1 MNRSDYFSTQLDI
14 LRQKDQYRRFPQIH
28 HNGKFVEQN
37 GHQMLNLAS
46 NDYLGLAGDVSLQQ
60 AFLKKY
66 IEKLPHFTSSSS
78 RLLTGN
84 FPEYEALEQLMAN
97 AFRREACLL
106 FNSGYHANIGILPA
120 VANKQTLIVADK
132 LVHASII
139 DGIRLSNSP
148 FLRYRHNDY
157 DHLYN
162 ILHKQYLHYERIIV
176 MTESVFSMDGD
187 LADLSQLVAF
197 KKQFDNVMLY
207 VDEAHGIGVYG
218 ERGLGVAEQT
228 NCLPDI
234 DFLVGTF
241 GKAFAS
247 MGAYVVCDRVIK
259 DYLINTMRPLIFS
272 TALPPFNV
280 AWTTFLF
287 EKQPHFQAKRQH
299 LMQLSARLRQVLAEQ
314 FNMPM
319 PSESHIVPYIL
330 GENQRTIKIAHRL
343 QQCGYY
349 CLPIRPPTVPVGTSR
364 IRLSLTADMTHDEI
378 EQFIE
383 QLFYAISIN

>member
-1 MNRSDYFSTQLDI
+1 
-14 LRQKDQYRRFPQIH
+14 
-28 HNGKFVEQN
+28 
-37 GHQMLNLAS
+37 
-46 NDYLGLAGDVSLQQ
+46 
-60 AFLKKY
+60 
-66 IEKLPHFTSSSS
+66 
-78 RLLTGN
+78 
-84 FPEYEALEQLMAN
+84 
-97 AFRREACLL
+97 
-106 FNSGYHANIGILPA
+106 
-120 VANKQTLIVADK
+120 
-132 LVHASII
+132 
-139 DGIRLSNSP
+139 
-148 FLRYRHNDY
+148 
-157 DHLYN
+157 
-162 ILHKQYLHYERIIV
+162 
-176 MTESVFSMDGD
+176 
-187 LADLSQLVAF
+187 
-197 KKQFDNVMLY
+197 
-207 VDEAHGIGVYG
+207 
-218 ERGLGVAEQT
+218 
-228 NCLPDI
+228 
-234 DFLVGTF
+234 
-241 GKAFAS
+241 
-247 MGAYVVCDRVIK
+247 
-259 DYLINTMRPLIFS
+259 MRPLIFS